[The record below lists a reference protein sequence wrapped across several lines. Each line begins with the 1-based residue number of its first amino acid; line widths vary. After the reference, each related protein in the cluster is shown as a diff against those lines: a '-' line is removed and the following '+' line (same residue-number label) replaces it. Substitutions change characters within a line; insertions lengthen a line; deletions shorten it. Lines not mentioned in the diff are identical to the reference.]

1 MGLLGALALG
11 GLLLALQAGAAVRQG
26 SPEPPQV
33 HVVQSGQRLGS
44 IAKRYNVSIEEL
56 CRVNGI
62 ERRATI
68 KPGQKLVIP
77 GPGAEEAKAKADKAI
92 AGAKAK
98 SDKEQAKA
106 GKAQSKSDKGQK
118 PKAGP
123 AKLNFHTVYAGQR
136 LGSIAKRYRVTLEA
150 LCFANDLSQYE
161 PIKPGQ
167 KLVIPERDD
176 VDGRIAGRA
185 RAELLGESSAK
196 FDSEVEEGTGKG
208 RKKYFRVPKVR
219 GYVTL
224 IGYSDSWKGHI
235 VRRGN
240 VQPAALK
247 RISELLGA
255 EDGERVP
262 TRLLE
267 LLSQVS
273 DTFGG
278 RPLRVVSGF
287 RDSSYV
293 AESKHKTGHAIDF
306 SIPGVPNSAVRDYL
320 RKFKNVGVGY
330 YPNSSFVHFDV
341 RNHNSH
347 WTDYA
352 GPGQPPRLTPNAPI
366 AKPTEPEQVLPSEE
380 TVVPPAPEPT
390 AAAPVPEPS
399 SASAQQKPADA
410 VASKR

>member
-1 MGLLGALALG
+1 MA
-11 GLLLALQAGAAVRQG
+11 R
-26 SPEPPQV
+26 
-33 HVVQSGQRLGS
+33 
-44 IAKRYNVSIEEL
+44 
-56 CRVNGI
+56 
-62 ERRATI
+62 
-68 KPGQKLVIP
+68 
-77 GPGAEEAKAKADKAI
+77 
-92 AGAKAK
+92 
-98 SDKEQAKA
+98 
-106 GKAQSKSDKGQK
+106 
-118 PKAGP
+118 
-123 AKLNFHTVYAGQR
+123 
-136 LGSIAKRYRVTLEA
+136 
-150 LCFANDLSQYE
+150 
-161 PIKPGQ
+161 
-167 KLVIPERDD
+167 
-176 VDGRIAGRA
+176 RA
-185 RAELLGESSAK
+185 RAELLGEPTSK
-196 FDSEVEEGTGKG
+196 FDAEQGAAGKG
-208 RKKYFRVPKVR
+208 QRKYFRVPKVR

-235 VRRGN
+235 VRRGS

-267 LLSQVS
+267 LLSNVS

-278 RPLRVVSGF
+278 RPIRVVSGF
-287 RDSSYV
+287 RESSYV

-320 RKFKNVGVGY
+320 RTFKNVGVGY

-366 AKPTEPEQVLPSEE
+366 AKPAVLPEALPSAEAIA
-380 TVVPPAPEPT
+380 PPT
-390 AAAPVPEPS
+390 PEPS
-399 SASAQQKPADA
+399 TASAEQKPTDS

>member
-1 MGLLGALALG
+1 MGLAGALVLG
-11 GLLLALQAGAAVRQG
+11 GLLFALQASAA
-26 SPEPPQV
+26 PQV

-44 IAKRYNVSIEEL
+44 IAKRYNVSIDEL
-56 CRVNGI
+56 CEVNGI
-62 ERRATI
+62 ERRQAI
-68 KPGQKLVIP
+68 KPGQRLVIP
-77 GPGAEEAKAKADKAI
+77 GPGAKEAKAKVDKALADKD
-92 AGAKAK
+92 GAKAK
-98 SDKEQAKA
+98 SDKEETRAE
-106 GKAQSKSDKGQK
+106 KAQSKSGKEQK
-118 PKAGP
+118 PKAGS

-136 LGSIAKRYRVTLEA
+136 LASIAKRYLVTLEA

-196 FDSEVEEGTGKG
+196 FDSEIEEGTGKG

-235 VRRGN
+235 VRRGK
-240 VQPAALK
+240 VQPDALK
-247 RISELLGA
+247 RISSLLGA
-255 EDGERVP
+255 EGDERVP

-320 RKFKNVGVGY
+320 HTFKNVGVGY

-341 RNHNSH
+341 RGHNSH

-366 AKPTEPEQVLPSEE
+366 AKPMDQAEEVPPSEHPIAP
-380 TVVPPAPEPT
+380 TTPEPT
-390 AAAPVPEPS
+390 AASAPQAVQANSEAPKTAP
-399 SASAQQKPADA
+399 PAADL
-410 VASKR
+410 